1 MEGNHPAVVYE
12 LEVMIRWVEEREEE
26 WEKN

>member
-1 MEGNHPAVVYE
+1 MEGNNPAVVFE

-26 WEKN
+26 WGKN

>member
-1 MEGNHPAVVYE
+1 MRKGVEGNNPAVVFE

-26 WEKN
+26 